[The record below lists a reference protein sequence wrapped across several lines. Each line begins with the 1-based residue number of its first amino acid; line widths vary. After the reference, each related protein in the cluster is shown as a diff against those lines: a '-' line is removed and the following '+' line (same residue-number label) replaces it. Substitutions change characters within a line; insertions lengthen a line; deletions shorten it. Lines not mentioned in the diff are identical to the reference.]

1 MTTLRTHGWRL
12 LLLASGAFMLA
23 GGPRHP
29 ESDAS
34 HPLREELATM
44 TAHPDWVPAHALVL
58 VSTVLLALGLWS
70 ARASGTWPSSTRR
83 SLTVG
88 AIAVS
93 VYVVEAAFHLAAVVD
108 SHALAHGG
116 AAPVALT
123 HVGLSVVLYPVT
135 GLAIAGLALS
145 YGRALGGWRRL
156 VGGVGVVAG
165 VAQATSVPLTL
176 LLPDAELSP
185 VFASAAILTAGWA
198 IGMGVGGVRPSRTAR
213 GAAGADAGLH
223 VRHQARAAGAE
234 QVPA

>member
-1 MTTLRTHGWRL
+1 MTILRTHGWRL
-12 LLLASGAFMLA
+12 LLVASGVFMMA

-29 ESDAS
+29 EADAS

-44 TAHPDWVPAHALVL
+44 TAHPDWVPAHVLVL
-58 VSTVLLALGLWS
+58 VSTVLLALGLWA

-88 AIAVS
+88 AMAVS

-116 AAPVALT
+116 AAPVAFT

-145 YGRALGGWRRL
+145 YGRALGGWRRI
-156 VGGVGVVAG
+156 VAGVGVVAG
-165 VAQATSVPLTL
+165 LAQATSVPLSL
-176 LLPDAELSP
+176 VLPDAELSP
-185 VFASAAILTAGWA
+185 VFAAAGILTAVWA
-198 IGMGVGGVRPSRTAR
+198 IGTGAAGVGSRRRTAR
-213 GAAGADAGLH
+213 EDATAGPAARTRSPEH
-223 VRHQARAAGAE
+223 
-234 QVPA
+234 VPA

>member
-44 TAHPDWVPAHALVL
+44 TAHPDWVPAHVLVL
-58 VSTVLLALGLWS
+58 VSTVLLALGLWA
-70 ARASGTWPSSTRR
+70 ARASGTWPASTRR
-83 SLTVG
+83 ALFVG

-93 VYVVEAAFHLAAVVD
+93 VYVIEAVFHLAAVVD

-116 AAPVALT
+116 DAPVAFT
-123 HVGLSVVLYPVT
+123 HVGLSVVLYPIT

-145 YGRALGGWRRL
+145 YGRALGGWRRI
-156 VGGVGVVAG
+156 VAGVGVVAG
-165 VAQATSVPLTL
+165 VAQALSVPLSL
-176 LLPDAELSP
+176 VLPDAELSP
-185 VFASAAILTAGWA
+185 VFAAAGILTAVWA
-198 IGMGVGGVRPSRTAR
+198 IGTGAGGVRPGRTAR
-213 GAAGADAGLH
+213 VGTDARRE
-223 VRHQARAAGAE
+223 VSAPARE

>member
-58 VSTVLLALGLWS
+58 ASTVLLALGLWA

-88 AIAVS
+88 AVAVS
-93 VYVVEAAFHLAAVVD
+93 VYVVEAVFHLAAVVD
-108 SHALAHGG
+108 SHALAHGE
-116 AAPVALT
+116 AAPVATT
-123 HVGLSVVLYPVT
+123 HIGLSLLLYPVT

-145 YGRALGGWRRL
+145 YGRALGGWRRA
-156 VGGVGVVAG
+156 VAAAGVVAG
-165 VAQATSVPLTL
+165 LAMATSVPLTMV
-176 LLPDAELSP
+176 LPDVELTP
-185 VFASAAILTAGWA
+185 LFALASVLTAGWA
-198 IGMGVGGVRPSRTAR
+198 IGT
-213 GAAGADAGLH
+213 GAAGVGRRTVGRVDGSRAGGSAPARPLH
-223 VRHQARAAGAE
+223 EVSA
-234 QVPA
+234 